1 MIRMSLTANEIKR
14 WQEER
19 HKKFEELARTD
30 PESARQLAL
39 RNLQCAGIVDED
51 GSLMAIYADG
61 SERIAPLAFTRS

>member
-1 MIRMSLTANEIKR
+1 MIRMSLAANEIKR

-19 HKKFEELARTD
+19 HKKFEELVRTD
-30 PESARQLAL
+30 PESARRLAL

-61 SERIAPLAFTRS
+61 SGRIAPLAFTRP

>member
-1 MIRMSLTANEIKR
+1 MSLTANEIKR

-19 HKKFEELARTD
+19 LKKFEELVRTN

-39 RNLQCAGIVDED
+39 RNLQCAGIVDEY

-61 SERIAPLAFTRS
+61 LERIAPLAFTCP

>member
-1 MIRMSLTANEIKR
+1 MSLAASEIKR

-19 HKKFEELARTD
+19 RKKFEKLARTD

-51 GSLMAIYADG
+51 GRLMAIYADD
-61 SERIAPLAFTRS
+61 SERIAPLAFTRP